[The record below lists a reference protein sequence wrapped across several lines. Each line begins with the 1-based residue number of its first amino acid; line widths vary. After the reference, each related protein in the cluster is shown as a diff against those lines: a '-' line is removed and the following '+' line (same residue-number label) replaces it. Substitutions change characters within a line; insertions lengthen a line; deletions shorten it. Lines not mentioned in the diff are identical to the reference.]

1 LVAWAALWHWW
12 CQECKPLCFAVSP
25 LEPHPIAAFESFLAD
40 TRYNGDNRPRFLY
53 PRSVVERPCSSFL
66 IVVEFQGHD
75 PAAMLVCQSCLVMAT
90 CQSTCQPRF
99 QDHAVETIII
109 RQQFPAET
117 KDEQY
122 TARSYSSCSIG
133 RCSPAVPDR
142 AVVKRSWSTGA
153 PWARI
158 RGHDATMRTAYLST
172 SRVPNRSHRQR
183 MRGTFTSNSL
193 FIFLRLCDRNDD
205 SQKGPRLDKSRPSG
219 EFMMIRVP
227 RRLRL
232 AASSVSLLQGHH
244 EFGGSSPGRWL
255 RCGATWTCRL
265 RENERRWAEG
275 IRCSTSSN
283 A

>member
-1 LVAWAALWHWW
+1 VPGKRKRSSGVIACKLLQTSRNGWGLGLVAWAALWHWW

-158 RGHDATMRTAYLST
+158 RGHDATMRTST
-172 SRVPNRSHRQR
+172 GQPTNSGQPSPTCSAGSRGVSAIPSIMDSCLRKRADEMMMFNR
-183 MRGTFTSNSL
+183 
-193 FIFLRLCDRNDD
+193 
-205 SQKGPRLDKSRPSG
+205 
-219 EFMMIRVP
+219 
-227 RRLRL
+227 
-232 AASSVSLLQGHH
+232 
-244 EFGGSSPGRWL
+244 GRW
-255 RCGATWTCRL
+255 
-265 RENERRWAEG
+265 
-275 IRCSTSSN
+275 
-283 A
+283 